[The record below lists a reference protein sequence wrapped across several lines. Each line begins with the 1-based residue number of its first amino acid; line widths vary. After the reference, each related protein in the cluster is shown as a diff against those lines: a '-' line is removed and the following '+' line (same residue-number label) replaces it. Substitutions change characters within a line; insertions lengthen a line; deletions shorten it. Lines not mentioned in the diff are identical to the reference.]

1 MDFYNCMM
9 GKDCGMSFPSPESEK
24 NSSFSVIR
32 TGRLDDWRDYV
43 FEHPK
48 VPITSG
54 KLFLKELLNLSG
66 MEISVNRLAP
76 GEGIPFRHKHR
87 ENEEVYIFVR
97 GRGQFQ
103 VDGGVFDVEEG
114 SVVRVAPAGVRAYRN
129 NSTEALCFIVIQ
141 AKAGSFSGGSIS
153 DGLEAG
159 TDVAW
164 FDDS

>member
-1 MDFYNCMM
+1 
-9 GKDCGMSFPSPESEK
+9 MSFASCGSEG

-103 VDGGVFDVEEG
+103 VDGEVFDVEEG
-114 SVVRVAPAGVRAYRN
+114 SVVRVAPAGVRRTGIIPPRLFVLSLFRRRRDHFRGRVFPMVWEWERVWNGRRN
-129 NSTEALCFIVIQ
+129 E
-141 AKAGSFSGGSIS
+141 
-153 DGLEAG
+153 
-159 TDVAW
+159 
-164 FDDS
+164 